1 VDQFTIIARHM
12 TKTPTTLLKVP
23 DSLKTSLVHDI
34 QTDTPVN
41 SMLMEITLPRKML
54 VKVTIRVLLHKLVLL
69 VIMLHPELV
78 ALRLSNTIRM
88 VSLWTKM
95 AKKLSRRKLTTIL
108 KIHLVLVVIVVL
120 HLIQMIQITK
130 QICLKIQTTNIM
142 VMALLNQKIGG
153 II

>member
-1 VDQFTIIARHM
+1 
-12 TKTPTTLLKVP
+12 
-23 DSLKTSLVHDI
+23 
-34 QTDTPVN
+34 
-41 SMLMEITLPRKML
+41 LPRKML